1 MRLRRRPRVRAP
13 DASLAH
19 HRSAWFGAGAALG
32 AIGAHALPA
41 PAPLVPQLA
50 EVLQIRNRLGDSR
63 RLAIT
68 FDDGPHPDGTPAVL
82 EVLDREGV
90 AATFFLVGEQVRR
103 NPSLAAEIVAAGHV
117 VQLHG
122 ERHRNQL
129 RLTAGQIR
137 DDLRRGE
144 EAIQQATGRATR
156 LYRPPFGI
164 FSAVGLRAVGQSPW
178 EPLLWSRW
186 GRDWRRRA
194 TAASIAAEATR
205 ELKGGEIILLH
216 DADHYGD
223 PGCWRATATALPRII
238 EVARGKGLAP
248 VSLA

>member
-1 MRLRRRPRVRAP
+1 VPRAPEARPRRRSRMRLRRRPRVRAP

-41 PAPLVPQLA
+41 PAPLVRQLA

-137 DDLRRGE
+137 DDLRCGE
-144 EAIQQATGRATR
+144 EAIQQATGRATPALPPSLRDLLGGWSESCGPVTLGAAAVVTLGPR
-156 LYRPPFGI
+156 LEAAGYRSLDRSRGDP
-164 FSAVGLRAVGQSPW
+164 RA
-178 EPLLWSRW
+178 E
-186 GRDWRRRA
+186 RRRDHL
-194 TAASIAAEATR
+194 ASR
-205 ELKGGEIILLH
+205 
-216 DADHYGD
+216 
-223 PGCWRATATALPRII
+223 RR
-238 EVARGKGLAP
+238 
-248 VSLA
+248 SLR